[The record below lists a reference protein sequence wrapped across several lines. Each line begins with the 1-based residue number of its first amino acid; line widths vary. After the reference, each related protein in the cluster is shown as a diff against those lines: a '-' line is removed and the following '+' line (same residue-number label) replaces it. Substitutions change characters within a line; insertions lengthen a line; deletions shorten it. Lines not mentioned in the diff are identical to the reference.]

1 MPPIYRVR
9 PPPEPL
15 GTLTLNFKAHA
26 RETRTPMAAAPKPI
40 SRTTFKPFVPATE
53 TRPELSLRALLLG
66 SLFGILFGAVT
77 VYVGLRAG
85 LTVAASIP
93 ISVLSISILRAF
105 GKASIL
111 ENNIVQTTGNAGQS
125 IASGVI
131 FTLPALIFLG
141 FDLESTRIFAL
152 ALFGGWLGVLFM
164 IPLRKQLIVDE
175 HETLTYP
182 EGTACADVLQAGER
196 GGSFASRVFL
206 GLGLGGLYTLFQNE
220 NLFGLFPSTPN
231 YQPDLGAQHLLRGS
245 AIRADVTPEY
255 LGVGYIIGIRVA
267 AIMLAGGAFSWLVL
281 MPAIY
286 FFGSHLSTPL
296 YPGTVPIHDMSPS
309 DLWKTYVRPMGAGAV
324 AAAGLITL
332 CRTLPTIVS
341 ALTDGLKTIRKNNSA
356 PTTPGSSSS
365 TSSGEPREAGAPS
378 MTAPSSWVGSSGAPS
393 DSPIRTE
400 HDLPP
405 IVVLGGSVALIAL
418 LWIFLQFHPV
428 PGAQVGALANLSA
441 ALLVVVFGFLFVTVS
456 ARIVGIVGS
465 SASPVS
471 GMTIATLMATAAI
484 FLVKGWTAPA
494 FGALAITIGGIV
506 CIAASNAGDTAQ
518 DLKTGYLI
526 GATPW
531 KQQLAI
537 MIGVIISTISIGATL
552 NAMNTGLETFT
563 RLPRSIPLSLDALP
577 DGVQNTGHFK
587 RDHVTLSGPNLPLT
601 APTAATTPSP
611 IPNAASVSTDAG
623 APPSTASSSKVGS
636 SVASDARISGKEELP
651 SASSYIL
658 LNAIGSTTLEDGKYL
673 YNPSTREIEVQ
684 WIQGIGSEKAAAP
697 QGRLMAT
704 VINGILSRKLPWS
717 LVLLGVFLVIAVELL
732 GIRSLTFAVG
742 AYLSIATTL
751 AIFTGG
757 LMRWMVDR
765 AMLHHAARQRAAT
778 HATYLD
784 RWRTT
789 HATWLSTNPVSPR
802 EAGAP
807 SPPTV
812 SLSGSVGLSSG
823 EFGGHPREAGAPSP
837 PTVSPSERVG
847 SPSGELGGHPRD
859 AGAPS
864 PPTVSPSERVGSP
877 SGELGGHP
885 REAGAPSMTA
895 PSSWVGSPGGPEGQ
909 SREAPARAA
918 STGAFLA
925 AHPELIPFEG
935 FDPTNPDHLD
945 PATGLPVPTSVT
957 PALDRESEISPGS
970 LYASGLI
977 AAGGIVGLLGVCV
990 KLYEAATDH
999 TIPRFTPTNPLHH
1012 DWVSVL
1018 AFAALAYSLF
1028 YFARKPLNA
1037 TD

>member
-1 MPPIYRVR
+1 MATTPRSSTSSRPI
-9 PPPEPL
+9 
-15 GTLTLNFKAHA
+15 
-26 RETRTPMAAAPKPI
+26 
-40 SRTTFKPFVPATE
+40 FKPFVGASE
-53 TRPELSLRALLLG
+53 TRPELSVRALLLG
-66 SLFGILFGAVT
+66 AIFGVLFGAVT

-182 EGTACADVLQAGER
+182 EGTACADVLEAGER

-206 GLGLGGLYTLFQNE
+206 GLGLGGVYTLLQNE
-220 NLFGLFPSTPN
+220 NLFGLFPSTPD
-231 YQPDLGAQHLLRGS
+231 YQPDLGAQHLLKGS

-267 AIMLAGGAFSWLVL
+267 AVMLAGGAFSWLVL
-281 MPAIY
+281 MPAIM
-286 FFGSHLSTPL
+286 FFGSHLPTPL
-296 YPGTVPIHDMSPS
+296 YPGTIPIAQMSPS

-332 CRTLPTIVS
+332 CRTLPTIVGALMTGVRTAAARRGVAGAS
-341 ALTDGLKTIRKNNSA
+341 ALAANSA
-356 PTTPGSSSS
+356 PK
-365 TSSGEPREAGAPS
+365 
-378 MTAPSSWVGSSGAPS
+378 
-393 DSPIRTE
+393 RTE

-405 IVVLGGSVALIAL
+405 AVVFGGSLLLVLL
-418 LWIFLQFHPV
+418 LWVFLEFHPV
-428 PGAQVGALANLSA
+428 PGAQVGVLANLA
-441 ALLVVVFGFLFVTVS
+441 ASLLVVVFGFLFVTVS

-537 MIGVIISTISIGATL
+537 MIGVIVSVFSIGATL
-552 NAMNTGLETFT
+552 NAMNTGLESFE
-563 RLPRSIPLSLDALP
+563 RLPRPIPLTLGALP
-577 DGVQNTGHFK
+577 TGVQDKGQFP
-587 RDHVTLSGPNLPLT
+587 RDHVLLT
-601 APTAATTPSP
+601 SRA
-611 IPNAASVSTDAG
+611 DANGNG
-623 APPSTASSSKVGS
+623 AGH
-636 SVASDARISGKEELP
+636 KEELP
-651 SASSYIL
+651 SASSYVL
-658 LNAIGSTTLEDGKYL
+658 LNAIGSNTLEDGKYL
-673 YNPSTREIEVQ
+673 YNPATQAIEVQ

-704 VINGILSRKLPWS
+704 VINGILSRRLPWS
-717 LVLLGVFLVIAVELL
+717 LVLLGVALVVAVELL
-732 GIRSLTFAVG
+732 GVRSLTFAVG

-751 AIFTGG
+751 AIFVGG
-757 LMRWMVDR
+757 VARWMVDR
-765 AMLHHAARQRAAT
+765 AMLQQAARERAAGHAA
-778 HATYLD
+778 LID
-784 RWRTT
+784 RWTSAR
-789 HATWLSTNPVSPR
+789 
-802 EAGAP
+802 
-807 SPPTV
+807 
-812 SLSGSVGLSSG
+812 
-823 EFGGHPREAGAPSP
+823 
-837 PTVSPSERVG
+837 
-847 SPSGELGGHPRD
+847 
-859 AGAPS
+859 
-864 PPTVSPSERVGSP
+864 
-877 SGELGGHP
+877 
-885 REAGAPSMTA
+885 
-895 PSSWVGSPGGPEGQ
+895 SSWLAGQEAVPLLPSVEGLDGEQ
-909 SREAPARAA
+909 RYTETA
-918 STGAFLA
+918 SDHVAFLA
-925 AHPELIPFEG
+925 AHPELIPFGG
-935 FDPTNPDHLD
+935 FDPSNPEHLD
-945 PATGLPVPTSVT
+945 PATGLPAANLLTMRD
-957 PALDRESEISPGS
+957 PAVESEISPGS

-977 AAGGIVGLLGVCV
+977 AAGGIVGLIGVLV
-990 KLYEAATDH
+990 KLYENFFDRTF
-999 TIPRFTPTNPLHH
+999 PRFHETNPLHQ
-1012 DWVSVL
+1012 DWVSVV
-1018 AFAALAYSLF
+1018 AFAALAYSLYF
-1028 YFARKPLNA
+1028 FARRPLEG
-1037 TD
+1037 